1 MTAVDASAGPGR
13 APRLPVWLIVTIAGA
28 FALLYAYVVWTALGF
43 LVQQASGVEGLSGYG
58 WFVLILPVVVPLVV
72 FGLAFAIGWRRGAGQ
87 FALVMLTGLGV
98 VAAFWLNIFAYAAA
112 SSALYGG

>member
-1 MTAVDASAGPGR
+1 VTASTASPP
-13 APRLPVWLIVTIAGA
+13 APRLPVWGIVAIAGL
-28 FALLYAYVVWTALGF
+28 FALFYAYVVWTALGF

>member
-1 MTAVDASAGPGR
+1 MTAADLSR
-13 APRLPVWLIVTIAGA
+13 RTPRLPVWLIVAIAGV

-87 FALVMLTGLGV
+87 FSLVLLTGLAV
-98 VAAFWLNIFAYAAA
+98 VAAFWLNVFAYAAA
-112 SSALYGG
+112 STALYG